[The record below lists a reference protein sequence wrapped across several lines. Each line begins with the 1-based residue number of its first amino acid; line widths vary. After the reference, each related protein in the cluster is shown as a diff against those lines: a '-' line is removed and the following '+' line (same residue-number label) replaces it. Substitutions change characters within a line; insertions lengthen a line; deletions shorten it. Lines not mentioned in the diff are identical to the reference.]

1 MLEELYMRDL
11 ADAMKMPAEPLPA
24 SKVTVSAP
32 EPEMAGMDK
41 AFVGTRLN
49 VPKPG
54 QPTQQDREKMAIGLL
69 DTLAGA
75 LRGAAAQVGGLPG
88 DIRSILDMI
97 NQEGA
102 EKYLGQRSFATTEEI
117 LKDTSVRVPGT
128 KIDVPFPPVLKEG
141 VPNRAERQKAV
152 EVAQEVGTFLPAPGI
167 PEAAIQGVKAVGK
180 AIKATK
186 NMPVGM
192 STQAVGQ
199 GMDEL
204 GFYSA
209 AKQAV
214 DAIQQ
219 PKGTGAQ
226 FLAQISKTPG
236 VKPDEIKW
244 TGLDE
249 FLQSKKS
256 VTKAEVQEYLDKNR
270 VQIKEITL
278 ESKNPYPYRNAN
290 DWENAIRREERFGN
304 FDEAERINAAWEDF
318 ELGSVDSTKFSKY
331 TLPGGENYREVLL
344 TLPQKSSAREA
355 LGGAPKELSA
365 SEAAKTI
372 GMYEDDFTEGATVL
386 YYPSGAYIEK
396 LPNGAYY
403 ALIERSEK
411 TSKNLEDV
419 EKFIASSGLFNELP
433 QNASKDYF
441 GSHFDQPN
449 ILAHIRVNDRVID
462 GKKTLFVEEVQSDWH
477 QAGRKKGYKNPN
489 TEKQIL
495 DLEKQM
501 SDMAEIRDPVT
512 NQIVDE
518 EKFSALW
525 RKKDELLEQNKGV
538 PDAPFKTTWS
548 DLSMKRVIQMASEG
562 GYDRIAFTTGK
573 TQADRYDLSKQINEL
588 SYKKMDDELTMGLGN
603 GPYYEIVAVDK
614 SDMPVLRKQVTEQ
627 ELPDLVGKDMAKKII
642 DGEGKVAEDYMGK
655 SVTKVFSGLDLQVGG
670 EGMKGFYDDILPK
683 FLNKYAK
690 KWDAKTGVTEI
701 PTNNVNIENQI
712 TFEDGK
718 YLVDA
723 GDGINYNSYDTK
735 AEAIKSLGGDNP
747 QVNYIDVTPKMRE
760 SVVTK
765 GQPMFAI
772 GAGGAGA
779 AATQEENK

>member
-1 MLEELYMRDL
+1 MLDELYMRDL
-11 ADAMKMPAEPLPA
+11 ANAMRMPEEVVPA
-24 SKVTVSAP
+24 GKVTVSGPQVEAEP
-32 EPEMAGMDK
+32 KQPEMGAVAGTPQTGVRVGRAGISPEQSAK
-41 AFVGTRLN
+41 AGGL
-49 VPKPG
+49 
-54 QPTQQDREKMAIGLL
+54 DRPLVALL

-75 LRGAAAQVGGLPG
+75 LKGAAAQTLGLPG

-97 NQEGA
+97 NKEGA
-102 EKYLGQRSFATTEEI
+102 QKYLGNPVLPTTERMQEI
-117 LKDTSVRVPGT
+117 LPAVVPQ
-128 KIDVPFPPVLKEG
+128 G
-141 VPNRAERQKAV
+141 VANQADREFTAKMASEI
-152 EVAQEVGTFLPAPGI
+152 GTFLPAPGA
-167 PEAAIQGVKAVGK
+167 PEAAIQGVKAVGR
-180 AIKATK
+180 AIKVTK

-270 VQIKEITL
+270 VEIKEVTL
-278 ESKNPYPYRNAN
+278 GGAQPEPTFRQVEPDLWESNVGNIYQQGSDDFTFIVGGEGEMYYFNSFNEAANFAKNFAKTADGKVFADN
-290 DWENAIRREERFGN
+290 
-304 FDEAERINAAWEDF
+304 
-318 ELGSVDSTKFSKY
+318 TKFSSY
-331 TLPGGENYREVLL
+331 TLPGGENYREILL
-344 TLPQKSSAREA
+344 TLPRKNFEKPSADGQVPFSQEF
-355 LGGAPKELSA
+355 ES
-365 SEAAKTI
+365 
-372 GMYEDDFTEGATVL
+372 
-386 YYPSGAYIEK
+386 
-396 LPNGAYY
+396 
-403 ALIERSEK
+403 
-411 TSKNLEDV
+411 
-419 EKFIASSGLFNELP
+419 
-433 QNASKDYF
+433 
-441 GSHFDQPN
+441 SHFDEPN

-477 QAGRKKGYKNPN
+477 QAGRKQGYQESLLTNAERSRFEQLKEKDSKNQITDADKPELQALS
-489 TEKQIL
+489 EKVT
-495 DLEKQM
+495 
-501 SDMAEIRDPVT
+501 AEI
-512 NQIVDE
+512 I
-518 EKFSALW
+518 A
-525 RKKDELLEQNKGV
+525 NKNGV
-538 PDAPFKTTWS
+538 PNAPFKTTWS

-670 EGMKGFYDDILPK
+670 EGMRGFYDDILPK

-690 KWDAKTGVTEI
+690 KWDAKTGVAEI
-701 PTNNVNIENQI
+701 PTSNVNIENQI

-779 AATQEENK
+779 DATQEENK

>member
-1 MLEELYMRDL
+1 MGTITGIPQTAFEKALETSGIKLSELGDMIDQ
-11 ADAMKMPAEPLPA
+11 
-24 SKVTVSAP
+24 SAP
-32 EPEMAGMDK
+32 GTLNTLLGRDIPVVGNLKLRDFLP
-41 AFVGTRLN
+41 FVGSKDDGKLTGTPAALIAAGT
-49 VPKPG
+49 G
-54 QPTQQDREKMAIGLL
+54 QPLRGQPVVGSSIGPDGQRYYGTSGSPAMLSEDVGTAAIDVATLGLGRPL
-69 DTLAGA
+69 AAGA
-75 LRGAAAQVGGLPG
+75 
-88 DIRSILDMI
+88 
-97 NQEGA
+97 
-102 EKYLGQRSFATTEEI
+102 K
-117 LKDTSVRVPGT
+117 
-128 KIDVPFPPVLKEG
+128 
-141 VPNRAERQKAV
+141 KAV
-152 EVAQEVGTFLPAPGI
+152 
-167 PEAAIQGVKAVGK
+167 
-180 AIKATK
+180 KATK
-186 NMPVGM
+186 SMPVGM
-192 STQAVGQ
+192 STKAVGQ
-199 GMDEL
+199 GVDEL

-219 PKGTGAQ
+219 PKGTGQQ
-226 FLAQISKTPG
+226 FLKQIEKTPG

-270 VQIKEITL
+270 VEIKEVTL
-278 ESKNPYPYRNAN
+278 GSNSINDKSKYALPQVMDVIKQNEG
-290 DWENAIRREERFGN
+290 DDF
-304 FDEAERINAAWEDF
+304 ERIYLDLSNDQLAYEALTRKFPELKDDNDF
-318 ELGSVDSTKFSKY
+318 AYTVLKDIIKGEMPSTKFSKY
-331 TLPGGENYREVLL
+331 TLPGGENYREILL
-344 TLPQKSSAREA
+344 TLPTKMLDRDSPKMIKAATEAYGEKS
-355 LGGAPKELSA
+355 LSRL
-365 SEAAKTI
+365 S
-372 GMYEDDFTEGATVL
+372 D
-386 YYPSGAYIEK
+386 SQWQ
-396 LPNGAYY
+396 
-403 ALIERSEK
+403 LISNRLQSTPEFES
-411 TSKNLEDV
+411 
-419 EKFIASSGLFNELP
+419 
-433 QNASKDYF
+433 Q
-441 GSHFDQPN
+441 HFDQPN

-573 TQADRYDLSKQINEL
+573 TQAERYDLSKQINEL
-588 SYKKMDDELTMGLGN
+588 SYKKMDDNLTMKLGD
-603 GPYYEIVAVDK
+603 GPYYEVVAVDK
-614 SDMPVLRKQVTEQ
+614 NDMPVLRKQVTEQ
-627 ELPDLVGKDMAKKII
+627 ELPDLVGKEIAKKIV

-701 PTNNVNIENQI
+701 PTSNVNIENQI

-723 GDGINYNSYDTK
+723 GDGINYNSYNTK

>member
-1 MLEELYMRDL
+1 MLDELYMRDV
-11 ADAMKMPAEPLPA
+11 AKSMMMPEEVLPA
-24 SKVTVSAP
+24 GKVTVSAP

-128 KIDVPFPPVLKEG
+128 QIDVPFPPVLKES

-192 STQAVGQ
+192 STQMVGQ

-219 PKGTGAQ
+219 PKGTGQQ
-226 FLAQISKTPG
+226 FLKQIEKTPG

-270 VQIKEITL
+270 VQIKEVQLGGAQPAPTFTQIEPDL
-278 ESKNPYPYRNAN
+278 WESNV
-290 DWENAIRREERFGN
+290 GN
-304 FDEAERINAAWEDF
+304 IYKQGEDDFTFIVGGEGEMHYFNSFDEAANFAKEFAKTEAGKEFADN
-318 ELGSVDSTKFSKY
+318 TKFSNY
-331 TLPGGENYREVLL
+331 TLPGGENYREILL
-344 TLPQKSSAREA
+344 TLPIKMVSEDEARVILNA
-355 LGGAPKELSA
+355 KPNAKLSA
-365 SEAAKTI
+365 ADIS
-372 GMYEDDFTEGATVL
+372 F
-386 YYPSGAYIEK
+386 
-396 LPNGAYY
+396 
-403 ALIERSEK
+403 
-411 TSKNLEDV
+411 
-419 EKFIASSGLFNELP
+419 ASRKKADEFES
-433 QNASKDYF
+433 Q
-441 GSHFDQPN
+441 HFDQPN
-449 ILAHIRVNDRVID
+449 ILAHLRVNDRVID

-477 QAGRKKGYKNPN
+477 QAGRKKGYQKPLL
-489 TEKQIL
+489 TDAEKKRWNELTAKDNRNAITDADRPEFEAL
-495 DLEKQM
+495 AEKVT
-501 SDMAEIRDPVT
+501 AEIL
-512 NQIVDE
+512 
-518 EKFSALW
+518 A
-525 RKKDELLEQNKGV
+525 KKDGV

-573 TQADRYDLSKQINEL
+573 TQAERYDLSKQINEL
-588 SYKKMDDELTMGLGN
+588 SYKKMDDDLTMKLGD
-603 GPYYEIVAVDK
+603 GPYYEVVAVDK
-614 SDMPVLRKQVTEQ
+614 NDMPVLRKQVTEQ
-627 ELPDLVGKDMAKKII
+627 ELPDLVGKEIAKKIV

-655 SVTKVFSGLDLQVGG
+655 SVTKVFSGLDLQAGG

-701 PTNNVNIENQI
+701 PTSNVNIENQI

-723 GDGINYNSYDTK
+723 GDGINYNSYNTK

>member
-1 MLEELYMRDL
+1 MLEELYMQDL
-11 ADAMKMPAEPLPA
+11 ANAMRLPEEALPA
-24 SKVTVSAP
+24 GKVTVSAP

-152 EVAQEVGTFLPAPGI
+152 DVAQEVGTFLPAPGI

-270 VQIKEITL
+270 VQIKEVQLGGAQPEPTFKQVEPDL
-278 ESKNPYPYRNAN
+278 WESNV
-290 DWENAIRREERFGN
+290 GN
-304 FDEAERINAAWEDF
+304 IYQQGSDDFTFIVGGEGEMYYFNSFDEAASFAKDF
-318 ELGSVDSTKFSKY
+318 AKTAEGKEFANNTKFSSY
-331 TLPGGENYREVLL
+331 TLPGGENYREILL
-344 TLPQKSSAREA
+344 TLPTKMVSEDEARVI
-355 LGGAPKELSA
+355 LGAKPKAKLSQADIEFA
-365 SEAAKTI
+365 SRKQADE
-372 GMYEDDFTEGATVL
+372 FQ
-386 YYPSGAYIEK
+386 S
-396 LPNGAYY
+396 
-403 ALIERSEK
+403 
-411 TSKNLEDV
+411 
-419 EKFIASSGLFNELP
+419 
-433 QNASKDYF
+433 
-441 GSHFDQPN
+441 SHFDQPN
-449 ILAHIRVNDRVID
+449 ILAHIRVNDRLVD

-477 QAGRKKGYKNPN
+477 QAGRKKGYQESLLTDAERKRWNELKAKDSKNQITDADRPELE
-489 TEKQIL
+489 TLSEKVT
-495 DLEKQM
+495 
-501 SDMAEIRDPVT
+501 AEIL
-512 NQIVDE
+512 
-518 EKFSALW
+518 A
-525 RKKDELLEQNKGV
+525 KKDGV
-538 PDAPFKTTWS
+538 PNAPFKTTWS

-573 TQADRYDLSKQINEL
+573 TQAERYDLSKQINDITIARN
-588 SYKKMDDELTMGLGN
+588 KTNFVVTATNKDGL
-603 GPYYEIVAVDK
+603 VAINQ
-614 SDMPVLRKQVTEQ
+614 SI
-627 ELPDLVGKDMAKKII
+627 PDLRNLDEIVGKDLA
-642 DGEGKVAEDYMGK
+642 EKVKDDFANK
-655 SVTKVFSGLDLQVGG
+655 SGNEHNYAGLDLQVGG
-670 EGMKGFYDDILPK
+670 EGMKKFYDDILPK
-683 FLNKYAK
+683 FLDKYAK

-701 PTNNVNIENQI
+701 PTSNVNIENQI

>member
-1 MLEELYMRDL
+1 MLDELYMRDL
-11 ADAMKMPAEPLPA
+11 ANAMRLPDEVVPAG
-24 SKVTVSAP
+24 KVTVSAP

-69 DTLAGA
+69 DTLADA

-128 KIDVPFPPVLKEG
+128 KMDVPFPPVLKEG

-152 EVAQEVGTFLPAPGI
+152 DVAQEVGTFLPAPGI

-270 VQIKEITL
+270 VQIKEVTL
-278 ESKNPYPYRNAN
+278 GMPNESKAAAQTADDIREILEAGQVMDDDAANFIERYLAARSAGNRNSQAESSLEEYLRNAG
-290 DWENAIRREERFGN
+290 DMRTI
-304 FDEAERINAAWEDF
+304 DEIEQISKEMA
-318 ELGSVDSTKFSKY
+318 DSSKFSKY
-331 TLPGGENYREVLL
+331 TLPGGENYREILL
-344 TLPQKSSAREA
+344 TLPAKKVTPEEGAEGYYKSFVRK
-355 LGGAPKELSA
+355 GGDPTWDELSDA
-365 SEAAKTI
+365 NKQFYIDTQPLEARNQA
-372 GMYEDDFTEGATVL
+372 AT
-386 YYPSGAYIEK
+386 PEFRSG
-396 LPNGAYY
+396 
-403 ALIERSEK
+403 
-411 TSKNLEDV
+411 
-419 EKFIASSGLFNELP
+419 
-433 QNASKDYF
+433 
-441 GSHFDQPN
+441 HFDQPN
-449 ILAHIRVNDRVID
+449 ILAHLRVNDRVID

-477 QAGRKKGYKNPN
+477 QAGRKKGYDTPQVRQNIAKERQKLLDQKDYYAKLAEPYAAQGKDSP
-489 TEKQIL
+489 TEIIDGWTKAANGLQELQRI
-495 DLEKQM
+495 ENSM
-501 SDMAEIRDPVT
+501 SKA
-512 NQIVDE
+512 
-518 EKFSALW
+518 
-525 RKKDELLEQNKGV
+525 V

-573 TQADRYDLSKQINEL
+573 TQADRYDLSKQISEL
-588 SYKKMDDELTMGLGN
+588 SYRKMDDELTKSLGE
-603 GPYYEIVAVDK
+603 GVFYEINALDNAGNSAIK
-614 SDMPVLRKQVTEQ
+614 KQVTQ
-627 ELPDLVGKDMAKKII
+627 DELPDLVGKELAQKIV
-642 DGEGKVAEDYMGK
+642 DKGD
-655 SVTKVFSGLDLQVGG
+655 SGTLKALDLQVGG

-683 FLNKYAK
+683 FLDKYAK
-690 KWDAKTGVTEI
+690 KWDAKVGQTEI
-701 PTNNVNIENQI
+701 EVGKGKPTNYADFDEYQ
-712 TFEDGK
+712 
-718 YLVDA
+718 
-723 GDGINYNSYDTK
+723 K
-735 AEAIKSLGGDNP
+735 APASSKVS
-747 QVNYIDVTPKMRE
+747 VNYIDVTPKMRE

>member
-1 MLEELYMRDL
+1 MLEELYMQDL
-11 ADAMKMPAEPLPA
+11 ANAMRMPEEVVPA
-24 SKVTVSAP
+24 GTVTVSAP
-32 EPEMAGMDK
+32 DPEMAGMDK

-54 QPTQQDREKMAIGLL
+54 QPTEQDREKMAIGLL

-102 EKYLGQRSFATTEEI
+102 EQYLGQRSFATTEEI
-117 LKDTSVRVPGT
+117 LKDTSVRIPGT
-128 KIDVPFPPVLKEG
+128 QIDVPFPPVLKEG
-141 VPNRAERQKAV
+141 VPNRAERQGAV
-152 EVAQEVGTFLPAPGI
+152 DVAQEVGTFLPAPGI

-180 AIKATK
+180 TIKATK

-270 VQIKEITL
+270 VQIKEVTL
-278 ESKNPYPYRNAN
+278 GGAQPEPTFRQVEPDLWESNV
-290 DWENAIRREERFGN
+290 GN
-304 FDEAERINAAWEDF
+304 IYQQGSDDFTFIVGGEGEMYYFNSFDEAANFAKDFAKTEDGKVF
-318 ELGSVDSTKFSKY
+318 ADNTKFSSY
-331 TLPGGENYREVLL
+331 TLPGGENYREILL
-344 TLPQKSSAREA
+344 TLPSKSPEFKS
-355 LGGAPKELSA
+355 
-365 SEAAKTI
+365 
-372 GMYEDDFTEGATVL
+372 
-386 YYPSGAYIEK
+386 
-396 LPNGAYY
+396 
-403 ALIERSEK
+403 
-411 TSKNLEDV
+411 
-419 EKFIASSGLFNELP
+419 
-433 QNASKDYF
+433 Q
-441 GSHFDQPN
+441 HFDQPN
-449 ILAHIRVNDRVID
+449 ILAHIRVNDRVVD

-477 QAGRKKGYKNPN
+477 QAGRKKGYQGGRTVNDIDKEMDAIVNELRSKPGVEYAPAQEDWARYPEL
-489 TEKQIL
+489 TAKHDAL
-495 DLEKQM
+495 
-501 SDMAEIRDPVT
+501 SAERA
-512 NQIVDE
+512 
-518 EKFSALW
+518 SAP
-525 RKKDELLEQNKGV
+525 RGDAV

-573 TQADRYDLSKQINEL
+573 TQAERYDLSKQIEEVY
-588 SYKKMDDELTMGLGN
+588 YKKN
-603 GPYYEIVAVDK
+603 
-614 SDMPVLRKQVTEQ
+614 SDGTYKVEA
-627 ELPDLVGKDMAKKII
+627 VGKDSRTYLGENYSPEQLEENIGKDLAKKIV
-642 DGEGKVAEDYMGK
+642 DGQGKNIERSDLK
-655 SVTKVFSGLDLQVGG
+655 SLSGVDLQVGG

-683 FLNKYAK
+683 FLDKYAK
-690 KWDAKTGVTEI
+690 KWDAKTGMTSL
-701 PTNNVNIENQI
+701 I
-712 TFEDGK
+712 TDDIKFQEFYNWALTKDK
-718 YLVDA
+718 SKSYTSIQSSFKKKDNLYKDFA
-723 GDGINYNSYDTK
+723 TQLPIKGD
-735 AEAIKSLGGDNP
+735 E
-747 QVNYIDVTPKMRE
+747 VRYIDVTPKMRE

>member
-1 MLEELYMRDL
+1 MLDELYMQDL
-11 ADAMKMPAEPLPA
+11 ANAMKMPEEVLPA
-24 SKVTVSAP
+24 GTVTVSAP

-54 QPTQQDREKMAIGLL
+54 QPTQQDREKMAVGLL

-75 LRGAAAQVGGLPG
+75 LRGAAAQTMGLPG

-128 KIDVPFPPVLKEG
+128 QIDVPFPPVLKEG
-141 VPNRAERQKAV
+141 VPNRAERQGAV
-152 EVAQEVGTFLPAPGI
+152 EVAQEIGTFLPAPGA

-192 STQAVGQ
+192 STQMVGQ
-199 GMDEL
+199 GVDEL

-219 PKGTGAQ
+219 SKGTGQQ
-226 FLAQISKTPG
+226 FLKQIEKTPG

-270 VQIKEITL
+270 VEIKEITL
-278 ESKNPYPYRNAN
+278 SSGANPYPYRTA
-290 DWENAIRREERFGN
+290 DEWQSAINRAERAKD
-304 FDEAERINAAWEDF
+304 FDEAEKLTNAWEMF
-318 ELGSVDSTKFSKY
+318 EGVGMSDQTKFSKY
-331 TLPGGENYREVLL
+331 TLPGGENYREILL
-344 TLPQKSSAREA
+344 TLPAKMVSEDEARVILNA
-355 LGGAPKELSA
+355 KPDAKLSA
-365 SEAAKTI
+365 ADIS
-372 GMYEDDFTEGATVL
+372 F
-386 YYPSGAYIEK
+386 
-396 LPNGAYY
+396 
-403 ALIERSEK
+403 
-411 TSKNLEDV
+411 
-419 EKFIASSGLFNELP
+419 ASRKKADEFES
-433 QNASKDYF
+433 Q
-441 GSHFDQPN
+441 HFDQPN
-449 ILAHIRVNDRVID
+449 ILAHIRVNDRVDKD
-462 GKKTLFVEEVQSDWH
+462 GKKVLFVEEVQSDWH
-477 QAGRKKGYKNPN
+477 QAGRKSGYKGSMPLGQAKQKLLNEGYTPEALAN
-489 TEKQIL
+489 T
-495 DLEKQM
+495 
-501 SDMAEIRDPVT
+501 SDAD
-512 NQIVDE
+512 IV
-518 EKFSALW
+518 KSAT
-525 RKKDELLEQNKGV
+525 EYGV

-573 TQADRYDLSKQINEL
+573 TQAKRYDLGNEV
-588 SYKKMDDELTMGLGN
+588 DELLVTKNDN
-603 GPYYEIVAVDK
+603 GTFYIEASLKGGRGIETVGEDISPDK
-614 SDMPVLRKQVTEQ
+614 LESF
-627 ELPDLVGKDMAKKII
+627 VGKDLATKIRKQESKGDI
-642 DGEGKVAEDYMGK
+642 YDGD
-655 SVTKVFSGLDLQVGG
+655 DLEVGG
-670 EGMKGFYDDILPK
+670 EGMKGFYDNILPK
-683 FLNKYAK
+683 FLDKYAK
-690 KWDAKTGVTEI
+690 KWDAKTGQMDMFISPRNGAI
-701 PTNNVNIENQI
+701 P
-712 TFEDGK
+712 
-718 YLVDA
+718 
-723 GDGINYNSYDTK
+723 
-735 AEAIKSLGGDNP
+735 
-747 QVNYIDVTPKMRE
+747 VNYIDVTPKMRE

>member
-1 MLEELYMRDL
+1 
-11 ADAMKMPAEPLPA
+11 
-24 SKVTVSAP
+24 
-32 EPEMAGMDK
+32 MDK

-128 KIDVPFPPVLKEG
+128 KMDVPFPPVLKEG

-270 VQIKEITL
+270 VQIKEVTL
-278 ESKNPYPYRNAN
+278 GSGAINDKSKYALPQVMDVIKQNEG
-290 DWENAIRREERFGN
+290 DDF
-304 FDEAERINAAWEDF
+304 ERIYLDLSNDAVAYEALTRKFPELQNDDDF
-318 ELGSVDSTKFSKY
+318 AYTVLKDIIKGEMPSTKFSKY
-331 TLPGGENYREVLL
+331 TLPGGENYREILL
-344 TLPQKSSAREA
+344 TLPFKEPAMPKGYQVSKMEYDDGTTRFFAETPTTRSSAYKTEA
-355 LGGAPKELSA
+355 DANAELQR
-365 SEAAKTI
+365 
-372 GMYEDDFTEGATVL
+372 MTEGLKDFRA
-386 YYPSGAYIEK
+386 
-396 LPNGAYY
+396 
-403 ALIERSEK
+403 
-411 TSKNLEDV
+411 NLQSF
-419 EKFIASSGLFNELP
+419 KS
-433 QNASKDYF
+433 Q
-441 GSHFDQPN
+441 HFDQPN
-449 ILAHIRVNDRVID
+449 ILAHLRVNDRVID

-525 RKKDELLEQNKGV
+525 RKKDELLAQNKGV

-548 DLSMKRVIQMASEG
+548 DLSMKRVIQLASEG

-573 TQADRYDLSKQINEL
+573 TQAERFDLSKQINDITIARN
-588 SYKKMDDELTMGLGN
+588 KTNFVITATNKDGL
-603 GPYYEIVAVDK
+603 VAINQ
-614 SDMPVLRKQVTEQ
+614 SI
-627 ELPDLVGKDMAKKII
+627 PDLRNLDEIVGKDLA
-642 DGEGKVAEDYMGK
+642 EKVKDDFANK
-655 SVTKVFSGLDLQVGG
+655 SGNEHNYAGLDLQVGG

-683 FLNKYAK
+683 FLDKYAK
-690 KWDAKTGVTEI
+690 KWDAKTGMTSLE
-701 PTNNVNIENQI
+701 TQKSTIERSG
-712 TFEDGK
+712 TAAYKVPGK
-718 YLVDA
+718 DV
-723 GDGINYNSYDTK
+723 S
-735 AEAIKSLGGDNP
+735 
-747 QVNYIDVTPKMRE
+747 VHYIDVTPKMRE

>member
-1 MLEELYMRDL
+1 MQKPPQSREYKTEDKMLEELYMQDL
-11 ADAMKMPAEPLPA
+11 ANAMRMPEEVVPA
-24 SKVTVSAP
+24 GTVTVSAP
-32 EPEMAGMDK
+32 DPEMAGMDK

-49 VPKPG
+49 VPAPG

-117 LKDTSVRVPGT
+117 LADTSVRIPST
-128 KIDVPFPPVLKEG
+128 QIDVPFPPVLKEG
-141 VPNRAERQKAV
+141 VPNREERQKSV
-152 EVAQEVGTFLPAPGI
+152 ETAQEVGTFLPAPGV
-167 PEAAIQGVKAVGK
+167 PEAVIQGGKLVGK

-249 FLQSKKS
+249 FLAGKKS

-270 VQIKEITL
+270 VEIKEVQL
-278 ESKNPYPYRNAN
+278 RDPSPEDVRAFMDDEAGQGMS
-290 DWENAIRREERFGN
+290 
-304 FDEAERINAAWEDF
+304 FDEALDYLKNDE
-318 ELGSVDSTKFSKY
+318 GMTKFSKY
-331 TLPGGENYREVLL
+331 TLPGGENYREILL
-344 TLPQKSSAREA
+344 TLPEKPSPFKTFVRSMGEKYGRDTPRNQWSPEDNSTYDSLLKGSS
-355 LGGAPKELSA
+355 
-365 SEAAKTI
+365 SE
-372 GMYEDDFTEGATVL
+372 EQPFR
-386 YYPSGAYIEK
+386 SG
-396 LPNGAYY
+396 
-403 ALIERSEK
+403 
-411 TSKNLEDV
+411 
-419 EKFIASSGLFNELP
+419 
-433 QNASKDYF
+433 
-441 GSHFDQPN
+441 HFDQPN
-449 ILAHIRVNDRVID
+449 ILAHLRVNDRVID

-477 QAGRKKGYKNPN
+477 QAGRKRGYGRSEPLTAAEDKEYKELADIGRRNLSSEQSARL
-489 TEKQIL
+489 TEL
-495 DLEKQM
+495 
-501 SDMAEIRDPVT
+501 S
-512 NQIVDE
+512 N
-518 EKFSALW
+518 
-525 RKKDELLEQNKGV
+525 KDAKYNSPSV

-573 TQADRYDLSKQINEL
+573 TQAERFDLSKQINDL
-588 SYKKMDDELTMGLGN
+588 TVTRRNTDFNISATDKDGKPAIMKTVQDLRNLDEV
-603 GPYYEIVAVDK
+603 I
-614 SDMPVLRKQVTEQ
+614 
-627 ELPDLVGKDMAKKII
+627 GKDLAN
-642 DGEGKVAEDYMGK
+642 KVKDDFANK
-655 SVTKVFSGLDLQVGG
+655 SGNEHTYSGLDLQVGG

-683 FLNKYAK
+683 FLDKYAK

-701 PTNNVNIENQI
+701 EVGKGKPTNYANFDEYQ
-712 TFEDGK
+712 
-718 YLVDA
+718 
-723 GDGINYNSYDTK
+723 K
-735 AEAIKSLGGDNP
+735 APASSKVP
-747 QVNYIDVTPKMRE
+747 VNYIDVTPKMRE

-779 AATQEENK
+779 AVTQEENK